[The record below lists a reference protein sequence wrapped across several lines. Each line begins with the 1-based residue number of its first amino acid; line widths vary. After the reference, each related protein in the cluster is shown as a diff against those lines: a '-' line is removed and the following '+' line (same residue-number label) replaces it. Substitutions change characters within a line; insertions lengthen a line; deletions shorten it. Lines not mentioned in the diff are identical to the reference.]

1 METTSLSTLIAIIT
15 IVFLIMPVFML
26 IYFWIYTQK
35 KKHHQQEKT
44 QMQQQF
50 DQELITTGQEAREQA
65 MQTIGSDLHD
75 NIGQLL
81 SLTALTL
88 KSIPTENDTKTSEK
102 ITASI
107 ELLTKAN
114 AEMRQLGKL
123 LQGDQLIAQG
133 LKAAIQQEVD
143 WLSRS
148 DAYKIQFATK
158 GKPRK
163 ANSDKD
169 LFYFRILQEILN
181 NIIKHAQASSI
192 EIDLSYTG
200 THLELCVQDNGIGI
214 SQKENKQPGNG
225 MSNMQKR
232 AALMD
237 GTIIIQSDPKTGT
250 RITLQAPYP

>member
-1 METTSLSTLIAIIT
+1 MEIQNLSTLIAVIT
-15 IVFLIMPVFML
+15 IVFMIMPVFML
-26 IYFWIYTQK
+26 IYFWTYTK
-35 KKHHQQEKT
+35 KKKYHHQEKM
-44 QMQQQF
+44 QMQHQF
-50 DQELITTGQEAREQA
+50 DQELLTTEQEAREQA
-65 MQTIGSDLHD
+65 MQTIGADLHD

-88 KSIPTENDTKTSEK
+88 KSIPLESQSKNNDK
-102 ITASI
+102 ISTSI

-133 LKAAIQQEVD
+133 LPSAIEQEIN

-148 DAYKIQFATK
+148 GLYQMAFHTESLPKI
-158 GKPRK
+158 
-163 ANSDKD
+163 ANVDKD

-192 EIDLSYTG
+192 DIRLSHSG
-200 THLELCVQDNGIGI
+200 THLELTVQDNGIGI
-214 SQKENKQPGNG
+214 GPEQHTNHGNG
-225 MSNMQKR
+225 LGNMKKR
-232 AALMD
+232 ATLMG
-237 GTIIIQSDPKTGT
+237 GTLTIESSPETGT